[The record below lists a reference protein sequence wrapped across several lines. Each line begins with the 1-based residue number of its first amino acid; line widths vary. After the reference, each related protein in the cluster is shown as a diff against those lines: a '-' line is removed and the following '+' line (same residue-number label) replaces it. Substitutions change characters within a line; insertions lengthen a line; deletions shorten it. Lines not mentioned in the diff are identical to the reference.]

1 MNVLE
6 SPVQNGLRLKNST
19 LWQFAMKHEVLESK
33 EMFEK

>member
-6 SPVQNGLRLKNST
+6 STVQNGLRLKNSN
-19 LWQFAMKHEVLESK
+19 LWQLAMKHEVLESK

>member
-6 SPVQNGLRLKNST
+6 PPVQNGLRFKNST